1 MEAGGEGGKKA
12 VALSETDAQLL
23 IEVLQ
28 AHIRTN
34 NDRIESLHESTEM
47 VRGFPEW
54 ALALR
59 GHCEMENAHC
69 YRMMGMLQKSG
80 LTKKLENKWIM
91 PPMLLQIPAEIMPAL
106 SSVSSEQPQN
116 WIGFAMA
123 LASPVIAAAC
133 AIAVHKFTKERKE
146 EKKTANETI
155 LEAVTLL
162 QSMEQMR
169 QAMAALQALQ
179 PPVQQQPVPPAAL
192 PETPQPPSPA
202 LES

>member
-1 MEAGGEGGKKA
+1 MPLIPLFILAEVGGTGAGKMA
-12 VALSETDAQLL
+12 MWLLS
-23 IEVLQ
+23 
-28 AHIRTN
+28 
-34 NDRIESLHESTEM
+34 SL
-47 VRGFPEW
+47 
-54 ALALR
+54 
-59 GHCEMENAHC
+59 
-69 YRMMGMLQKSG
+69 
-80 LTKKLENKWIM
+80 
-91 PPMLLQIPAEIMPAL
+91 LLQISAEIMPAL
-106 SSVSSEQPQN
+106 SSASSEQPQN

-123 LASPVIAAAC
+123 ITSPVVVAAC
-133 AIAVHKFTKERKE
+133 AIAVHKFTKEKKE

-179 PPVQQQPVPPAAL
+179 PPAPVQPLPPAIPVGHAPTLPVPQ